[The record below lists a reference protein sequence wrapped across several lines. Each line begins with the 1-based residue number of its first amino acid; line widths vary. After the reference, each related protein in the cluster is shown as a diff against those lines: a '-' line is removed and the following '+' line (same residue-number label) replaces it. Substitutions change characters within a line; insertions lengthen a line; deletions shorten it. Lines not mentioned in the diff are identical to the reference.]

1 MKNKIKEGFWANEI
15 PMTEKEKK
23 EVELLHKAGCKCE
36 LPLLG
41 HIPGE
46 GVRCRMCGV
55 EVKQPIILILEPNGR
70 EMRDKK
76 QEVLDNAEGAD
87 YPNEERVEGLQTQVN
102 ILEDAVDNMDNIIS
116 ELEEYK

>member
-1 MKNKIKEGFWANEI
+1 MLTNLESNDKEMRTKMKNKIKEGFWANEI

-55 EVKQPIILILEPNGR
+55 EVK
-70 EMRDKK
+70 
-76 QEVLDNAEGAD
+76 
-87 YPNEERVEGLQTQVN
+87 
-102 ILEDAVDNMDNIIS
+102 
-116 ELEEYK
+116 